1 MAIVWLRTSLNVT
14 VAPPRAGSLH
24 GVHLLLPIIPEHQRR
39 LHARRFST
47 KRGDYHLDQWPWM
60 CYHRLSFCIDG
71 QEHGGI
77 VSKEWIRQ
85 GEAGGSVSEH
95 GWLLETRGLTKR
107 FGGLV
112 AVDSLPLALRP
123 GEVRGLIG
131 PNGSGK
137 TTTINL
143 LSGLY
148 RADAGAIYLRG
159 ERIDRLRPH
168 EITAR
173 GVVRTFQLPKLFGNM
188 TVFENV
194 LIPALAALDRG
205 AGRPLPESHER
216 ARQLLAFVTLDRLR
230 HALAKELSGGQ
241 AMLLQI
247 ARGLMVQP
255 SHLFLLDEPFA
266 GVHPTVKDTI
276 MAAILRMN
284 QEEGMTFLI
293 VSHEMT
299 TLRRLCPRVSVMHE
313 GRLIAEGSFEEVA
326 NHSSVL
332 EAYLGG

>member
-1 MAIVWLRTSLNVT
+1 VDSLPL
-14 VAPPRAGSLH
+14 A
-24 GVHLLLPIIPEHQRR
+24 LLPGEGTREEPWAKHGYRRVPLGCSGGRGQGASAEMPFAFPIRAFPLLFPCNAHGSWRIIRR
-39 LHARRFST
+39 TL
-47 KRGDYHLDQWPWM
+47 
-60 CYHRLSFCIDG
+60 
-71 QEHGGI
+71 GG
-77 VSKEWIRQ
+77 VE
-85 GEAGGSVSEH
+85 EGGCVSEN

-112 AVDSLPLALRP
+112 AVDSLPLALLP

-148 RADAGAIYLRG
+148 RADAGEIYLRG

-168 EITAR
+168 EIAAR
-173 GVVRTFQLPKLFGNM
+173 GVVRTFQIPKLFGNM
-188 TVFENV
+188 TVLENV

-205 AGRPLPESHER
+205 PGRPRTKLYAR
-216 ARQLLAFVTLDRLR
+216 ARQLLAFVALDHLR
-230 HALAKELSGGQ
+230 SALAKELSGGQ
-241 AMLLQI
+241 GMLLQI
-247 ARGLMVQP
+247 ARGLMVHP

-313 GRLIAEGSFEEVA
+313 GRLIAEGSFEEAA
-326 NHSSVL
+326 NHPRVL